1 MQQQRAFGVSLQDM
15 AASGTAPV
23 VLQDCLRWL
32 ALRGLTTQ
40 RLFQTPVGGDK
51 RKLLALR
58 HLYDTGRRPLRSKS
72 CRDKD
77 PHLIANLLLL
87 WLGSLPKPIFP
98 AALVPAL
105 VESQQSDFYE
115 ERVASVRTLLKQAEP
130 FVVEALFPLFELLHH
145 YWINQTDRDSSLQEL
160 GRLLVPAVFGAAHVH
175 GLQVE
180 DGGLL
185 SDTVEMLISEYR
197 PLFTQPFNLRR
208 FEADAARQ
216 AAAEAQRAEA
226 AAAVT
231 TAAVNPPLLTPI
243 RCQRLSVMGPEGES
257 AFSDCCGTPLPESP
271 FAAYLA
277 ADASGGGAP
286 LGSSPPFG
294 HHFHASRPAF
304 FSAALSDC
312 DEMLDQTLSDLVES
326 TVSGMLFDMPLTP
339 GRDGEAAATFRSMQR
354 LGDLPMAM
362 AALAPGAG
370 ADSSSAAAEAAV
382 CGDQPM
388 SPTAV
393 LGGEGC
399 DSTEGSDCDA
409 PMAGQFPFSW
419 PQRSSQPI
427 TTAC

>member
-1 MQQQRAFGVSLQDM
+1 L
-15 AASGTAPV
+15 
-23 VLQDCLRWL
+23 
-32 ALRGLTTQ
+32 
-40 RLFQTPVGGDK
+40 
-51 RKLLALR
+51 
-58 HLYDTGRRPLRSKS
+58 
-72 CRDKD
+72 
-77 PHLIANLLLL
+77 
-87 WLGSLPKPIFP
+87 
-98 AALVPAL
+98 
-105 VESQQSDFYE
+105 
-115 ERVASVRTLLKQAEP
+115 QAEP

-185 SDTVEMLISEYR
+185 SDTVEMLVSEYR

-304 FSAALSDC
+304 LSAALSDC
-312 DEMLDQTLSDLVES
+312 DEVLDQTLSDLVES

-399 DSTEGSDCDA
+399 DSTEGSGACCAVLAVASATIAGCAVVWLPTTGGSSVCEVCSPFGGRSHSTSQPLPLLPAADCDA
-409 PMAGQFPFSW
+409 PMSGQFPFSW